1 MIWWAEI
8 PNVDVLITVW
18 AETDFSIVFGD
29 L

>member
-1 MIWWAEI
+1 MNCWAEI
-8 PNVDVLITVW
+8 PNVDLRITVW